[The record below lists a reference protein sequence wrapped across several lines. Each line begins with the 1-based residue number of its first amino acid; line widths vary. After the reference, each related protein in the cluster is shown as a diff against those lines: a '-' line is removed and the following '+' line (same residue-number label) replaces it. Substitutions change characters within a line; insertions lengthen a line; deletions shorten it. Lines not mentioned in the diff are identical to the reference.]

1 MLETQLP
8 QIFSS
13 LSEGADLNPLADLIE
28 LLSANSSSVATHE
41 LHIYTKGVHFLVKSL
56 QSLLKDRRIPLSATS
71 DDLGEESSTR
81 PQRDEAEEAVAT
93 WLQARWKDA
102 VKYLCQLLFSTQQQI
117 RVSALCL
124 QTREK

>member
-28 LLSANSSSVATHE
+28 LLSANSSNVATHE